1 MAVNIAVP
9 EDMQWGQGLQLIE
22 DFDAANA
29 KGGTGTWPADIGT
42 YPWTMWDL
50 AFITPP
56 KMVIEPSNMWMH
68 SNYKKIIRELALT

>member
-29 KGGTGTWPADIGT
+29 KGGTGT
-42 YPWTMWDL
+42 
-50 AFITPP
+50 
-56 KMVIEPSNMWMH
+56 
-68 SNYKKIIRELALT
+68 